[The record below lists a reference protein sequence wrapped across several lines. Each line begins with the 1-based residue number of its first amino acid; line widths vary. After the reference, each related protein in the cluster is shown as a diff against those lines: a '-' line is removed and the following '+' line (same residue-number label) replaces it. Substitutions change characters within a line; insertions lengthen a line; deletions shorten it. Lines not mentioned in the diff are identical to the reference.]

1 MCMIVRKAL
10 KTDVV
15 ELYELTGTLGYVV
28 DKKSFNTIFD
38 SLIDSP
44 GHAFFVAEDC
54 GRVVAYIHVLLKEL
68 LITMNTVEIGELIV
82 HEEYQRKGI
91 GRQLVTMAENWATGN
106 GYKNV
111 IVGSST
117 KRTVS
122 HLFYQQIG
130 FNYWKEQKLYN
141 KAL

>member
-1 MCMIVRKAL
+1 MKVRKAL
-10 KTDVV
+10 NTDVA
-15 ELYELTGTLGYVV
+15 ELYELTGELGYSV
-28 DKKSFNTIFD
+28 DKKSFNTAFD
-38 SLIDSP
+38 GLIDNP
-44 GHAFFVAEDC
+44 GHAVFVTEDC

-68 LITMNTVEIGELIV
+68 LITMDTVEIGELIV

-91 GRQLVTMAENWATGN
+91 GRQLVTMAEKWAAEN

-111 IVGSST
+111 IVGSSN

-130 FNYWKEQKLYN
+130 FCFWKEQKLYS
-141 KAL
+141 KSLK